1 MWGSFVCCHLLAPP
15 PTKSSSF
22 KWIPWYPGFGIGK
35 PWSDGPVP
43 ALLPPFARPM
53 HAASLGEDLRP
64 EPHRSSD
71 PAPSTKQALREMG
84 GAKFEASAEESKMD
98 PVHYADFPPMWHAD
112 VCGMWFHDMWLQLLQ
127 EPLDYI
133 TGLQA

>member
-1 MWGSFVCCHLLAPP
+1 MWGSFLCCHLLAPP

-22 KWIPWYPGFGIGK
+22 KWIPWYPGFGTGK

-98 PVHYADFPPMWHAD
+98 PVHYADFSPMWHAD

-127 EPLDYI
+127 ESLDYI